1 MYIDDNVSFHA
12 LQNMMIENSKPFSN
26 LCLLNLEIESNW
38 TVFSKAAIA
47 LYLQNMLKRGAHFTV
62 TRTVDL
68 CFFFFLS
75 FFTCREILGEVCFQ
89 WRAGGGSIGLSLV
102 EFNGAKMLFQA
113 GRCHERCDASWKFQL
128 NPLTYEEWHQPVL
141 WHFVV
146 LQNLAHEISKQN
158 EIDGESM
165 WFLTRHDHAYGH
177 KLILLT
183 KMNANI
189 TLEFSQYIS
198 TAVFDELGNPGNE
211 TRKSFMFHN
220 LIKWPDVRFFTHKNI
235 CTVQT
240 PEVLM
245 SSYPDIHFWMFRI
258 IITFSGL
265 HATYSINFI

>member
-1 MYIDDNVSFHA
+1 
-12 LQNMMIENSKPFSN
+12 
-26 LCLLNLEIESNW
+26 
-38 TVFSKAAIA
+38 
-47 LYLQNMLKRGAHFTV
+47 MLKRGAHVTV

-68 CFFFFLS
+68 SFFFSSLFSHAEKFWVKSAFNEERVAAALDW
-75 FFTCREILGEVCFQ
+75 V
-89 WRAGGGSIGLSLV
+89 WLSLMV
-102 EFNGAKMLFQA
+102 RKCSFRQGGAMK
-113 GRCHERCDASWKFQL
+113 DAMPFGNFSL

-198 TAVFDELGNPGNE
+198 TVVFDELGNPGNE